1 MLRSAD
7 GGRTSVV
14 QLASLFVGFGSV
26 ALVVDTWTVVV
37 TWAELSAGL
46 GSRSLE
52 LPTAVFVIVAPGWVE
67 DGTATTRVTLAAAVA
82 LRGPVQLMSPPAIGQ
97 LQPGVLVA
105 SIDTKLVP
113 AGIES
118 LTSVSV
124 TSGGPWLVAEVVFV
138 V

>member
-1 MLRSAD
+1 MTSSPGTAVALPTLVTDRSAT
-7 GGRTSVV
+7 RPM
-14 QLASLFVGFGSV
+14 
-26 ALVVDTWTVVV
+26 TVVV

-46 GSRSLE
+46 GSRSPE
-52 LPTAVFVIVAPGWVE
+52 LPTAVLVIVAPGAAE

-118 LTSVSV
+118 LTTVSV
-124 TSGGPWLVAEVVFV
+124 RSEGPWLVAVMVYV
-138 V
+138 I